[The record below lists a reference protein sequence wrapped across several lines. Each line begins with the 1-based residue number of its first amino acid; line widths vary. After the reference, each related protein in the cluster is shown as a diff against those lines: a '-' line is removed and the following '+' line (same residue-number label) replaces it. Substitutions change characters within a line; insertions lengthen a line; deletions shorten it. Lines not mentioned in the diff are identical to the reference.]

1 MSTTPHPGTAILD
14 GLKAQARSLGASA
27 AAIIPAKSLIVE
39 DRLAALCA
47 APQRCPGYGLAPG
60 CPPHAI
66 SPAVFRRR
74 LEAYQHILVFK
85 IDAPIADLLGPERLP
100 LARSIHRIAA
110 TLERAACNRGLALAR
125 GLAAGSCK
133 ELFCGEEEVCVVLHK
148 QQPCRHPDLA
158 RPSLSAMGINFTALA
173 QSVGWQFARIDPD
186 QASEGEASLGLM
198 AGLVLLA

>member
-1 MSTTPHPGTAILD
+1 MNTTPRPETGILE

-27 AAIIPAKSLIVE
+27 AAIIPARSLVVE
-39 DRLAALCA
+39 DHFAALCA

-60 CPPHAI
+60 CPPHAMHP
-66 SPAVFRRR
+66 SVFRHQLR
-74 LEAYQHILVFK
+74 AYQHILVFK

-110 TLERAACNRGLALAR
+110 TLERAARSRGLVNAR

-133 ELFCGEEEVCVVLHK
+133 ELFCGEAEVCVVLDT

-158 RPSLSAMGINFTALA
+158 RPSISAVGVNFTALT
-173 QSVGWQFARIDPD
+173 QSVGWQFAKIDPD
-186 QASEGEASLGLM
+186 QAADEAALGLM